1 MLKPKN
7 ILIVEDGEDDSFIL
21 VHRLRKIGQFDIRDA
36 ADGEQAVV
44 LVAVFF
50 RQDLVFPRSIFVV
63 LAALDATLLVRPVA
77 EMEMVT
83 RAQRASR
90 TPPPRGQHL
99 HAGHGESCG
108 RRSDGF

>member
-1 MLKPKN
+1 MLKPKK
-7 ILIVEDGEDDSFIL
+7 ILIVEDNEDDSFIL
-21 VHRLRKIGQFDIRDA
+21 VHRLRKIGQFDIRGA
-36 ADGEQAVV
+36 ADGEQV
-44 LVAVFF
+44 
-50 RQDLVFPRSIFVV
+50 DV

-99 HAGHGESCG
+99 HTGRGEPCS

>member
-7 ILIVEDGEDDSFIL
+7 ILIVEDNEDDSFIL
-21 VHRLRKIGQFDIRDA
+21 VHRLRNIGQFDIRDA

-63 LAALDATLLVRPVA
+63 LAALDATLLVRPL
-77 EMEMVT
+77 
-83 RAQRASR
+83 
-90 TPPPRGQHL
+90 PRW
-99 HAGHGESCG
+99 
-108 RRSDGF
+108 RW

>member
-1 MLKPKN
+1 MLKPKK
-7 ILIVEDGEDDSFIL
+7 ILIVEDNEDDSFIL
-21 VHRLRKIGQFDIRDA
+21 VHRLRKIGQLDMRDA
-36 ADGEQAVV
+36 ADGEV
-44 LVAVFF
+44 VAVFF

-99 HAGHGESCG
+99 HTGQEPCS
-108 RRSDGF
+108 RRSDGL

>member
-1 MLKPKN
+1 MLKPKQ
-7 ILIVEDGEDDSFIL
+7 ILIVEDNEDDSFIL

-36 ADGEQAVV
+36 ADGEQ
-44 LVAVFF
+44 
-50 RQDLVFPRSIFVV
+50 RSSSCWRRST
-63 LAALDATLLVRPVA
+63 ATLLVRPVA

-99 HAGHGESCG
+99 HTGQEPCS
-108 RRSDGF
+108 RRSDGL